1 MQKHIVKWS
10 FWLGVL
16 ALVLALAS
24 RAIDLVNPDIDV
36 IPTKGD
42 SIGFNAFM
50 HGAFLF
56 FAATVAATC
65 YAWFT
70 AHQSFLESNQ
80 RETGNRNPSTTTVD
94 LDGSGPQTSLR

>member
-1 MQKHIVKWS
+1 LQKHIIKWS

-50 HGAFLF
+50 HGAFRF

-70 AHQSFLESNQ
+70 AHQSFLEATQ
-80 RETGNRNPSTTTVD
+80 RETGNRNPSTTKVD
-94 LDGSGPQTSLR
+94 LNESEAQTALR